1 VLAERRT
8 KRLVTGGPRG
18 LAAQAAALIAQHGLD
33 DTTYIYD
40 LGNTTRLFRAW
51 RAALPRVQP
60 FYAVKVWHHQWLL
73 PKLTSA
79 PDSASLTETCLVSAT
94 TWCYSMLMSAAAH
107 LIPAQC

>member
-1 VLAERRT
+1 VLAEHRT

-18 LAAQAAALIAQHGLD
+18 LAAQAAALIEQHGLD

-60 FYAVKVWHHQWLL
+60 FYAVKVRAGKGLGQVRAMR
-73 PKLTSA
+73 PVA
-79 PDSASLTETCLVSAT
+79 
-94 TWCYSMLMSAAAH
+94 
-107 LIPAQC
+107 